1 VKNDGRRRFLV
12 LQLAMLKRGA
22 GHCNENNDNRNNG
35 SSYQCELLLIPFI
48 LKGADALAQKNKRG
62 DRSHPVVARSA
73 DD

>member
-22 GHCNENNDNRNNG
+22 GHCNENKDDGNNG
-35 SSYQCELLLIPFI
+35 ISYQCELLLIPFI
-48 LKGADALAQKNKRG
+48 LHAADALAQKNKRG